1 MEALS
6 IIKSKFPHKKFLLVT
21 GSKKREID
29 YFSYNPLSNL
39 STLLN
44 INNFFDCIITQDDV
58 LEQKP
63 SPEPYK
69 KALRTQGKYKQKF
82 YFRFVFFWFLVRY
95 SRNFSKP
102 IVMVAV
108 KRRSRFCFDNIL
120 LFSDSH

>member
-69 KALRTQGKYKQKF
+69 KSIENTGKIQTEILF
-82 YFRFVFFWFLVRY
+82 PFCLFLVFG
-95 SRNFSKP
+95 SVF
-102 IVMVAV
+102 
-108 KRRSRFCFDNIL
+108 
-120 LFSDSH
+120 